1 MRIIGITGGVGAGKS
16 TVLDYLEKVCG
27 AFVIQADKIGHKVME
42 PDGSCYQPVIELFGE
57 HIVDEEKKIDR
68 KAVSDVVFKE
78 EEMLEKLNALI
89 HPAVKR
95 YILKKIEEEKKAGRA
110 LFVVEAALL
119 LEDHYDEFCD
129 EIWYIHTD
137 MEVRIARLMS
147 SRGYTRE
154 KALSIIEN
162 QASEEFFRTHAD
174 QVIENNGNLEKT
186 YARIAEEVKRNE
198 ILQHC

>member
-1 MRIIGITGGVGAGKS
+1 
-16 TVLDYLEKVCG
+16 
-27 AFVIQADKIGHKVME
+27 
-42 PDGSCYQPVIELFGE
+42 
-57 HIVDEEKKIDR
+57 
-68 KAVSDVVFKE
+68 
-78 EEMLEKLNALI
+78 
-89 HPAVKR
+89 
-95 YILKKIEEEKKAGRA
+95 
-110 LFVVEAALL
+110 
-119 LEDHYDEFCD
+119 
-129 EIWYIHTD
+129 